1 MDKDKKLK
9 GLTGELNSSKKYLSP
24 IAPMGMLPNVMSA
37 GAIPKTMPGM
47 SQNTPV
53 NKIDPEETA
62 KEFERLKV
70 KLEDL
75 KKKILKKYK
84 FTRFLSILPQQSLPF
99 FAEDENMPIEIEKT
113 NPLLLFMCIP
123 EDHFK
128 EIPKIRPEVLKLV
141 KESKQNV
148 WVIIKTEVDLWHY
161 GLDSK
166 FEFLDSVSASFP
178 LYDNGFLGTLR
189 LANIHKS
196 LVLRKFEKYVASYV
210 IAGSLVR
217 GVAGKDSDVD
227 TFVIIDDTDVKRMPR
242 IELLEKLRG
251 MIYDYIKEA
260 NALAGVKNPLNV
272 QVYLL
277 TDFWQSVKDAHPVMF
292 TFIRDGI
299 PLYDRGTF
307 IPWKLLLQM
316 GKIKPSPEA
325 VDMFMKS
332 GDQTD
337 NLVKRRLLDAMVDI
351 FWGIVTPTQA
361 LMMLAG
367 QAPPEPKAIVQEVKK
382 TLIDKEGLMTVRELK
397 FLEKIV
403 KLYKDY
409 EHVKLNEI
417 SGKEIDELKKE
428 SDSYV
433 KKMKSLRAKI
443 EDRMQEHEIER
454 INSEFFDLMKNIFGS
469 KGQEALIS
477 DLDSQLVRKG
487 KISKRMLG
495 IARDIAHL
503 KKRTKSKKLSQAEM
517 QKVSAEASE
526 LMNSLMEYSQR
537 KDLVSVEKS
546 VLQISYGKD
555 KKAEIVLTDSG
566 VFVVSD
572 GVIKKIS
579 AGKIVDS
586 DRNEF
591 EKALASTKD
600 KLKLNFSNEV
610 FDALKK
616 EFGEFR
622 INL

>member
-1 MDKDKKLK
+1 M
-9 GLTGELNSSKKYLSP
+9 
-24 IAPMGMLPNVMSA
+24 
-37 GAIPKTMPGM
+37 
-47 SQNTPV
+47 
-53 NKIDPEETA
+53 
-62 KEFERLKV
+62 
-70 KLEDL
+70 
-75 KKKILKKYK
+75 
-84 FTRFLSILPQQSLPF
+84 
-99 FAEDENMPIEIEKT
+99 
-113 NPLLLFMCIP
+113 
-123 EDHFK
+123 
-128 EIPKIRPEVLKLV
+128 
-141 KESKQNV
+141 
-148 WVIIKTEVDLWHY
+148 
-161 GLDSK
+161 DSK